1 MLSEEI
7 SAMANDDATGGREHS
22 RDLEEEYFR
31 KQDRELVE
39 RMRKEAEAAA
49 ARRELG
55 ERAGL
60 TDPQLIS
67 DLEALGFRADTVSL
81 LPVMPVIQVAWAESG
96 VSTKERK
103 LVVDFAR
110 QRGIAE
116 GSAADAQLQEWLNA
130 RPSNE
135 VFDKATRL
143 IRAMLA
149 AGAEATHDLNTD
161 DLVAYCERIAH
172 ASGGVFGIGS
182 VSAEE
187 RAALRRIQEALRN
200 P

>member
-1 MLSEEI
+1 
-7 SAMANDDATGGREHS
+7 MANDDAVGGRDQG

-31 KQDRELVE
+31 RQDRELVE
-39 RMRKEAEAAA
+39 RMRKEAETAAA
-49 ARRELG
+49 KKALG
-55 ERAGL
+55 ERTGL
-60 TDPQLIS
+60 TDPQLVS
-67 DLEALGFRADTVSL
+67 ELEALGFTADTVSL
-81 LPVMPVIQVAWAESG
+81 LPVMPVIQVAWAEGG
-96 VSTKERK
+96 VRNKERK

-116 GSAADAQLQEWLNA
+116 GSAADAQLHEWLNT

-135 VFDKATRL
+135 VFDRATRL

-149 AGAEATHDLNTD
+149 AGAEATHDLNPD

-187 RAALRRIQEALRN
+187 KQALARIAQALRN

>member
-1 MLSEEI
+1 
-7 SAMANDDATGGREHS
+7 MANNDAVGGRDQG
-22 RDLEEEYFR
+22 RDMEEEYFR
-31 KQDRELVE
+31 KQDRELIE
-39 RMRKEAEAAA
+39 RMRKEGEAAA
-49 ARRELG
+49 AKKALG
-55 ERAGL
+55 ERTGL
-60 TDPQLIS
+60 TDPQLVA
-67 DLEALGFRADTVSL
+67 DLEGLGFTADTVSL

-96 VSTKERK
+96 VSSKERK

-110 QRGIAE
+110 QRGIVA
-116 GSAADAQLQEWLNA
+116 GSPADAQLQEWLNT

-143 IRAMLA
+143 ISAMLA
-149 AGAEATHDLNTD
+149 AGAETTHDLNTD

-187 RAALRRIQEALRN
+187 KQTLARIAQALRN

>member
-1 MLSEEI
+1 
-7 SAMANDDATGGREHS
+7 MANDDAVGGRDQG

-31 KQDRELVE
+31 KQDRELIE
-39 RMRKEAEAAA
+39 RMRKEAETAAA
-49 ARRELG
+49 KKALG
-55 ERAGL
+55 ERTGL
-60 TDPQLIS
+60 TDPQLVS
-67 DLEALGFRADTVSL
+67 DLEALGFTADTVSL

-116 GSAADAQLQEWLNA
+116 GSAADAQLQEWLNT

-149 AGAEATHDLNTD
+149 AGAETTHDLNPD

-172 ASGGVFGIGS
+172 ASGGVFGFGS

-187 RAALRRIQEALRN
+187 KQALARIAQALRN

>member
-1 MLSEEI
+1 
-7 SAMANDDATGGREHS
+7 MANDDAVGGRDQG
-22 RDLEEEYFR
+22 RDMEEEYFR
-31 KQDRELVE
+31 KQDRELIE

-49 ARRELG
+49 AKKALG
-55 ERAGL
+55 ERTGL
-60 TDPQLIS
+60 TDPQLVA
-67 DLEALGFRADTVSL
+67 DLEALGFTADTVSL

-116 GSAADAQLQEWLNA
+116 GSVADAQLQAWLNT
-130 RPSNE
+130 RPSDA

-149 AGAEATHDLNTD
+149 AGSVATHDLNTD

-187 RAALRRIQEALRN
+187 KQALARIAQALRN